1 MSNYCRAALSL
12 GLVLVAAGA
21 VGAGAEDKEK
31 K

>member
-1 MSNYCRAALSL
+1 MWNHRRTALWL

-21 VGAGAEDKEK
+21 VGAGADDKDK